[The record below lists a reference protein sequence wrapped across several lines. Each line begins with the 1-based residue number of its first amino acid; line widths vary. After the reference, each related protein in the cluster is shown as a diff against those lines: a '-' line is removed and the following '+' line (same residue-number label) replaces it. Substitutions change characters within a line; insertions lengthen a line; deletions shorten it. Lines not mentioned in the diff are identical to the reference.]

1 MRTRFLLF
9 GCFATLL
16 TFSLLQTEALSQG
29 ESILERFE
37 RRSRTN
43 DLEGVA
49 EPFTGITRDGSVEDG
64 LFSIQSTGVSTEPV
78 RRAAEAFPVDF
89 RSAMGAEPRSPE
101 QPECAGF
108 SQGPHFLHHR

>member
-1 MRTRFLLF
+1 MKTRFLLF
-9 GCFATLL
+9 GCFAALL

-49 EPFTGITRDGSVEDG
+49 EPFKGITRDGSVEDG
-64 LFSIQSTGVSTEPV
+64 LFSIQSTGVWI
-78 RRAAEAFPVDF
+78 
-89 RSAMGAEPRSPE
+89 SAKGSVLSERVPKV
-101 QPECAGF
+101 G
-108 SQGPHFLHHR
+108 